1 MKSVLA
7 VVLGGGAGT
16 RLHPLTQERS
26 KPAVPFGGKYR
37 IVDVPLSNCL
47 NSGINRI
54 YILTQYNSASLN
66 QHVGST
72 FRFSQ
77 FSRGF
82 CHVLAAEQTPGNEL
96 WFQGTADAVR
106 KSIHHLRTHSFERI
120 LILSADQ
127 LYQMDLQELLAFHVG
142 RGAGVTV
149 ATTPVVAEDA
159 PGFGIM
165 QTAEDGRIA
174 RFVEKPPADRL
185 EGLDSPVS
193 DAMRAAGRVY
203 LASMGIYVFE
213 RDLLFGLL
221 QENQGLTDFG
231 RDVIPHLLE
240 RRPVHAFPFAG
251 YWTDI
256 GTIAS
261 FYEANL
267 ALTRRNPPLELHDAE
282 NPIYTH
288 ARNLPPSEFRDARL
302 HDCIVA
308 PGVNLEGC
316 TVRGSVIGV
325 RAIVRAGTDVEA
337 SVLMGADVLQG
348 PADAAAD
355 IAASRIPAGI
365 GEGCIVRRAI
375 IDKNARI
382 GRRVRIVGSPER
394 TDEEGPFHVVRDGI
408 VVIKKGAI
416 IPDDTVI

>member
-66 QHVGST
+66 QHVAST

-82 CHVLAAEQTPGNEL
+82 CHVLAAEQTPSNEL

-106 KSIHHLRTHSFERI
+106 KSIHHLRTHAFERI

-127 LYQMDLQELLAFHVG
+127 LYQMDLGELLDFHLANQ
-142 RGAGVTV
+142 AGVTV
-149 ATTPVVAEDA
+149 ATTPVTAADA

-165 QTAEDGRIA
+165 QTAEGGRIA
-174 RFVEKPPADRL
+174 RFVEKPPASNLAGL
-185 EGLDSPVS
+185 ESPVTA
-193 DAMRAAGRVY
+193 DLERVGRVY

-221 QENQGLTDFG
+221 QENPKLMDFG
-231 RDVIPHLLE
+231 RDVIPHVLE
-240 RRPVHAFPFAG
+240 QRPAYAFPFAG

-267 ALTRRNPPLELHDAE
+267 ALTRRSPPLELHDAD
-282 NPIYTH
+282 NPVYTH
-288 ARNLPPSEFRDARL
+288 ARNLPPSEFRDAKL
-302 HDCIVA
+302 DDCIVA
-308 PGVNLEGC
+308 PGVLLEGC
-316 TVRGSVIGV
+316 TARGSVIGV
-325 RAIVRAGTDVEA
+325 RSVVRANVEIED
-337 SVLMGADVLQG
+337 SVLMGADFLQRR
-348 PADAAAD
+348 ADSDADLAAG
-355 IAASRIPAGI
+355 RIPVGI
-365 GEGCIVRRAI
+365 GEGTRVRGAI

-382 GRRVRIVGSPER
+382 GRHVTIVGSPDRE
-394 TDEEGPFHVVRDGI
+394 DEEGPHHVVRDGI

-416 IPDDTVI
+416 VPDDTVI